1 VGFKVEREE
10 MEWDGKEGGD
20 TNGFYIGTWVRL
32 LKKRIRIS
40 SSWRSIGESHVVGSW
55 PLMKSNGKKSVS
67 RFCVI
72 DAQ

>member
-32 LKKRIRIS
+32 LKK
-40 SSWRSIGESHVVGSW
+40 
-55 PLMKSNGKKSVS
+55 LTS
-67 RFCVI
+67 RFAKNLKPRPFVSTLI
-72 DAQ
+72 EELLSNSFRNEEIK